1 MRTHANITV
10 KTTPHSYA
18 NARTT
23 VSIASRESYSD
34 TFLEASTAVTTL
46 VVKC

>member
-1 MRTHANITV
+1 MRTHASIMV

-23 VSIASRESYSD
+23 VSIASHESYSD
-34 TFLEASTAVTTL
+34 ILLEASTAVTTL
-46 VVKC
+46 IVEC